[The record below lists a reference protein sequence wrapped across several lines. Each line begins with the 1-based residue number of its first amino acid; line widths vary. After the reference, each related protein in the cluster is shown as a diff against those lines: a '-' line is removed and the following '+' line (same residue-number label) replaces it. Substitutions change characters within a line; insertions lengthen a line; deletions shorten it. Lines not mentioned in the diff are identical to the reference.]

1 MSGFDVAIDA
11 IGLDHHLAELGEQL
25 AWLGAA
31 CRASPVKDKFAII
44 STEISTDKKGHD
56 LMFEITYSSKNLK
69 MKGDMNI
76 NGSCWRSMFKNPAI
90 VKGFPILVRSN
101 GERGLEI
108 PLNMMAGLG
117 MTDQVI
123 TFGNG
128 LVLKG
133 FSSMFVPVKCSKESV
148 QWHFIFNE
156 DISNVDEGR
165 ISYLEADKRCS
176 SRLSSEAL
184 DSSFLE
190 AARHIVGWSSSVEM
204 LTGKY

>member
-1 MSGFDVAIDA
+1 
-11 IGLDHHLAELGEQL
+11 
-25 AWLGAA
+25 
-31 CRASPVKDKFAII
+31 
-44 STEISTDKKGHD
+44 
-56 LMFEITYSSKNLK
+56 MFEITYSSKNLK
-69 MKGDMNI
+69 MEEDLNL

-128 LVLKG
+128 LILKG

-204 LTGKY
+204 STGKY